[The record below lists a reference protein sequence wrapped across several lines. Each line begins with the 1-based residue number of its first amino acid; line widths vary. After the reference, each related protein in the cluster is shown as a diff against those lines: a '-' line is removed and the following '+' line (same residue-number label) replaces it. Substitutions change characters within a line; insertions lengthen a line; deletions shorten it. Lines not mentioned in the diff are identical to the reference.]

1 MMDRVALIV
10 AIVAIAVLGVVAILH
25 DDRASFSLVVVALSA
40 LLPGATQIKKPG

>member
-1 MMDRVALIV
+1 MLDRVVLIV

-25 DDRASFSLVVVALSA
+25 GDRTSFSLVVVALAS